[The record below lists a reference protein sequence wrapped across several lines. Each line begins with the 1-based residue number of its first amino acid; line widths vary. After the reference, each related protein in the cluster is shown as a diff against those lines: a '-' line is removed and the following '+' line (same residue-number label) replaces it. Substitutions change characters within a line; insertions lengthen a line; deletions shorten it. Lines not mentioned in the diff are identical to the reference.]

1 MCAVLGYDQ
10 IWSVTLDESYEKEM
24 EVNSSSSINLDIIN
38 LIKPCKW
45 LNKNSIHVK
54 S

>member
-38 LIKPCKW
+38 LIKPWK
-45 LNKNSIHVK
+45 
-54 S
+54 